1 MLRAVSCLAFAVGLC
16 AQTPVS
22 FERDLKPILTRQC
35 LACHQPSGPQSGLS
49 LASVESF
56 QKGGAKGGAFVA
68 GQPEQSLVVKY
79 LTGEMKP
86 SMPLGGKLL
95 PADQVDLFRRW
106 IREGAKDDS
115 VAAPAVVS
123 SAPKVPVYKQ
133 SPLITAVAFSVDGL
147 WMAVSGY
154 REILLH
160 EMSGGRPVKLAARL
174 PGRAMRIHGLVFSAD
189 SKTLVATG
197 GDPAQS
203 GEVQVWDLA
212 SRTMRSETKLSTDT
226 FFGVALSP
234 DGTRAAFT
242 GADKSIR
249 LFDVVAGKE
258 IRKMDHHEDW
268 AFATVFGIDGKRL
281 VSVGRDRAAKL
292 IDASTGAFVENVNLL
307 RDSLTTIAR
316 HPRRDWV
323 VVGGQDR
330 TPYLYRMDRPRAMR
344 IADDSTLIR
353 KFAKQ
358 DGPILSVAF
367 SPDGSRIA
375 VGAEVGPVSIF
386 DTESGD
392 LVANC
397 SGHQG
402 GIYAVQFV
410 PDGSGLMAAGF
421 DGQLRFYDL
430 KGGLQ
435 MAYTPV
441 PIGAGQVASR

>member
-1 MLRAVSCLAFAVGLC
+1 MLRAVFCFALALGLR
-16 AQTPVS
+16 AQAPVS
-22 FERDLKPILTRQC
+22 FERDLKPILNRQC

-56 QKGGAKGGAFVA
+56 IKGGAKGAALVA
-68 GQPEQSLVVKY
+68 GQPDQSLVMKY
-79 LTGEMKP
+79 LVGEAKP

-95 PADQVDLFRRW
+95 PAEQVDLFRRW

-115 VAAPAVVS
+115 VAAPALVS
-123 SAPKVPVYKQ
+123 AAPKVPVYKQ
-133 SPLITAVAFSVDGL
+133 SPLITAVAFSPDGQ
-147 WMAVSGY
+147 WMAASGY

-160 EMSGGRPVKLAARL
+160 EMSAGRPAKLSARL
-174 PGRAMRIHGLVFSAD
+174 PGRAMRIHGLAFSAD

-203 GEVQVWDLA
+203 GEVQVWDVAGRSL
-212 SRTMRSETKLSTDT
+212 RSETKLSSDT

-234 DGTRAAFT
+234 DGTRAAFA

-258 IRKMDHHEDW
+258 IRKMDHHEEW

-292 IDASTGAFVENVNLL
+292 IDASSGAFIENVNLL

-323 VVGGQDR
+323 VIGGQDR

-353 KFAKQ
+353 QFAKQ

-367 SPDGSRIA
+367 SPDGSKIA
-375 VGAEVGPVSIF
+375 VGAELGPVRVY
-386 DTESGD
+386 DAETGD
-392 LVANC
+392 LVASC

-402 GIYAVQFV
+402 GIYSVQFV
-410 PDGSGLMAAGF
+410 PDGSSVVAAGF
-421 DGQLRFYDL
+421 DGQIRFFSL
-430 KGGLQ
+430 KGELQ
-435 MAYTPV
+435 LAYVPV
-441 PIGAGQVASR
+441 PIGAGQVATR